1 MHPEW
6 LSSFPSWLVFGVL
19 AGGCATVLIAG
30 VFIIGGRLFPD
41 DTDGS
46 KTTAGRFNRRR
57 GEFRSYLRSIDEPF
71 VEEHELAGET
81 IAFYLSDRNIALTF
95 DAQVYFHLDHTSV
108 ETILCEHEMPVRAL
122 GRRLPFE
129 VPNPNPNPNP
139 NRNPN
144 FDSNFG
150 SSPETNN
157 HSQIATITAAYA
169 QLGLKTTADAE
180 AVRDAYREQVKT
192 AHPDHGGTQAEFN
205 QLQEAYTT
213 ARNHAEQTE
222 QTNRET
228 VSQSD

>member
-57 GEFRSYLRSIDEPF
+57 GEFRSYLRAIDEPF

-81 IAFYLSDRNIALTF
+81 IEFYLSDRNIALTF

-139 NRNPN
+139 
-144 FDSNFG
+144 NFG

-213 ARNHAEQTE
+213 ARNHAEQT
-222 QTNRET
+222 NRET